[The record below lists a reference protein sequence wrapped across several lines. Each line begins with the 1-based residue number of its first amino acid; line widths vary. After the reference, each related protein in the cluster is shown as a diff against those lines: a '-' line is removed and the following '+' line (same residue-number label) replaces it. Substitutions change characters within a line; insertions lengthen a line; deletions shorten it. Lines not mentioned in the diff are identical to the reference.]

1 MSQDRE
7 KDRGK
12 IEGKK
17 QYFVYGDIIR
27 QGTKKVS
34 LYLK

>member
-7 KDRGK
+7 QDRGK

-17 QYFVYGDIIR
+17 QYFVFGDIIL
-27 QGTKKVS
+27 QGTK
-34 LYLK
+34 

>member
-1 MSQDRE
+1 MSQDREKDRE

-27 QGTKKVS
+27 QGTK
-34 LYLK
+34 